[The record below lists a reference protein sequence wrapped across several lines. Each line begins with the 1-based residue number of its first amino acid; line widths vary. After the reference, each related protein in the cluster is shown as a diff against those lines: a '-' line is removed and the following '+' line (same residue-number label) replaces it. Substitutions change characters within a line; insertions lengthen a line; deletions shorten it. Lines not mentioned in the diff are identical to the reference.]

1 MSVTKT
7 DENLL
12 KRKQRVKQKLQNDEK
27 INCEGEKI
35 KKLTKLSGKGRRE
48 RNKLVAANSQVAP
61 ANFLIA
67 LMFR

>member
-27 INCEGEKI
+27 INCKG
-35 KKLTKLSGKGRRE
+35 KKLKNWLNLAERE
-48 RNKLVAANSQVAP
+48 GGNETN
-61 ANFLIA
+61 
-67 LMFR
+67 